1 MKEKVFIVI
10 LICFGFLAVSC
21 NQRPE
26 AKKKKEPFWQNPV
39 QLDLNAIKQRGFIR
53 AVVDNSST
61 SYYIY
66 RGRRMG
72 YEYELLR
79 NLAKRLD
86 VQLRLIVDAD
96 IMRAYKML
104 NSGEAD
110 IIAIN
115 LFNNPEREK
124 YGKFTEP
131 LNSFSSVLVQRDDRP
146 IIKDPSELN
155 GKSIYVRKSTVYRG
169 QLEAIQDSL
178 NINIEIVEWDKNSD
192 ALVEDVVREEIDY
205 TVVDKDVALVNSTY
219 YNNLDIELEIGPA
232 AEVAWAVR
240 KNAPN
245 LEKEVNEWIKRGKRS
260 TYFAVLYGKY
270 FLNKKNSYYRNK
282 SPFSSISGDRISVYD
297 DIIKNGSTLIGWD
310 WRLLASLVYK
320 ESRFD
325 TVATSYA
332 GAKGLLQLMPVT
344 LARFGVENPN
354 DPSESLI
361 GGVKYLKYLDK
372 FWIERVPEVNER
384 IKFILASYNV
394 GHGHV
399 NDAWR
404 LALKFGMDTQ
414 NWDSVA
420 YFLERKSQP
429 EVYRDPVVRSGYA
442 KGHLAVAYVED
453 ILSIYESYRIL
464 VAP

>member
-1 MKEKVFIVI
+1 M
-10 LICFGFLAVSC
+10 
-21 NQRPE
+21 R
-26 AKKKKEPFWQNPV
+26 
-39 QLDLNAIKQRGFIR
+39 AIKKRGFIR

-79 NLAKRLD
+79 NLARRLD

-115 LFNNPEREK
+115 LFNNEEREK
-124 YGKFTEP
+124 YGAFTAP
-131 LNSFSSVLVQRDDRP
+131 LNSFSSVLVQRDDGP
-146 IIKDPSELN
+146 IIKDHSELD
-155 GKSIYVRKSTVYRG
+155 GKSIYVRKSTVYSA
-169 QLEAIQDSL
+169 QLEAIRDSL
-178 NINIEIVEWDKNSD
+178 GIKMEIVERDRNSD

-219 YNNLDIELEIGPA
+219 YDNLDIDLEIGPA
-232 AEVAWAVR
+232 ADVAWAVR

-245 LEKEVNEWIKRGKRS
+245 LKKEINDWISRGKRS
-260 TYFAVLYGKY
+260 TYFAILYGKY
-270 FLNKKNSYYRNK
+270 FLNKKNSYFRNK

-297 DIIKNGSTLIGWD
+297 DIIKRGSTLIGWD

-344 LARFGVENPN
+344 LERFGVENPN

-372 FWIERVPEVNER
+372 FWLERVPEVNER

-420 YFLERKSQP
+420 YYLERKSQP
-429 EVYRDPVVRSGYA
+429 EIYRDPVVKSGYA

-464 VAP
+464 VSP

>member
-1 MKEKVFIVI
+1 MKYKHIVFILISCIIFGALSCDGRKSRKKEK
-10 LICFGFLAVSC
+10 
-21 NQRPE
+21 
-26 AKKKKEPFWQNPV
+26 PFWENPV
-39 QLDLNAIKQRGFIR
+39 QLDLEAIKKRGFIR

-79 NLAKRLD
+79 NFARRQG

-96 IMRAYKML
+96 ILGAYKLL
-104 NSGEAD
+104 NEGKAD

-115 LFNNPEREK
+115 LFSNEERTK
-124 YGKFTEP
+124 YGTFTDP
-131 LNSFSSVLVQRDDRP
+131 LNSLSSVLVQSRERP
-146 IIKDPSELN
+146 LINAVNGLN
-155 GKSIYVRKSTVYRG
+155 GKTVHVRKGSVYRS
-169 QLEAIQDSL
+169 QLEKIEDSL
-178 NINIEIVEWDKNSD
+178 QIDIEIIEVDKNSD
-192 ALVEDVVREEIDY
+192 GLVEDVVMQDIEY

-219 YNNLDIELEIGPA
+219 YSEIDVDLEVSSPA
-232 AEVAWAVR
+232 GVGWAVR
-240 KNAPN
+240 KNAPE
-245 LEKEVNEWIKRGKRS
+245 LLKELNSWVQRGRKS

-297 DIIKNGSTLIGWD
+297 EIIKKGADQIGWD

-344 LARFGVENPN
+344 LERFGVENPN
-354 DPSESLI
+354 DPLESLY
-361 GGVKYLKYLDK
+361 GGVRYLKYLDK
-372 FWIERVPEVNER
+372 FWLERVPETNER
-384 IKFILASYNV
+384 IKFILASYNI

-404 LALKFGMDTQ
+404 LALKFGQDTQ
-414 NWDSVA
+414 HWKSVA
-420 YFLERKSQP
+420 YYLQRKSQS
-429 EVYRDPVVRSGYA
+429 EYYRDPVVRSGYA
-442 KGHLAVAYVED
+442 KGHLAVTYVQD
-453 ILSIYESYRIL
+453 ILSIYESYRVL
-464 VAP
+464 VNP